1 MQNEE
6 RMLTWENGLGRRVA
20 QFHQTGRPASSIG
33 FSLTEPKHG
42 WLFFTL
48 DLGEGGCFTCRA
60 SSIPN
65 DFLCELVEA
74 LAAFLT
80 GQQHVSVGMHGEPD
94 TFVLELRRASD
105 GNTRFELHYKPSFES
120 TRQEL
125 VWGGVRRSERRY
137 VKVSINCLKA
147 SVGPWTS
154 RNTRVIWGGSFQRRN
169 SHSFMANVESA
180 VKPNPSIERTASSKL
195 EAAAHVE
202 R

>member
-6 RMLTWENGLGRRVA
+6 RMLTWENGFGRRVA

-33 FSLTEPKHG
+33 FSLTGPKHG

-125 VWGGVRRSERRY
+125 VWGVTTVGT
-137 VKVSINCLKA
+137 SICESLYQLLE
-147 SVGPWTS
+147 GF
-154 RNTRVIWGGSFQRRN
+154 GGSLDK
-169 SHSFMANVESA
+169 SEY
-180 VKPNPSIERTASSKL
+180 SSDMGWEFP
-195 EAAAHVE
+195 EAQLAQLHGKC
-202 R
+202 